1 MPAPPPPADAA
12 RAELS
17 FLSFDAL
24 AHFDISIYL
33 LTTTTRLPSSVRTIS
48 AVLLG
53 VCLAGGA

>member
-1 MPAPPPPADAA
+1 MPAVISPPAALA
-12 RAELS
+12 GLF

-24 AHFDISIYL
+24 ATFDLSIYL

-48 AVLLG
+48 TVLLG